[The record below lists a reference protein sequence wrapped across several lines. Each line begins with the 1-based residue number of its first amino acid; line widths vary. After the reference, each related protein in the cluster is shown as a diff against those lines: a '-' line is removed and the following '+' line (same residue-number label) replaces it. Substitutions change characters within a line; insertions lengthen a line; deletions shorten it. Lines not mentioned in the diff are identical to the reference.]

1 MNIAMFIIFLVTN
14 LFLCGCFYFALSSSY
29 QYTNGMLLGVHIP
42 KEHLTDDEV
51 VSLKEK
57 SHKTMKRFLKW
68 NTLAGILSCP
78 LLFYSWFLFFMI
90 YALWLVE
97 YCAGVELLLIFHHKK
112 MYALKLKNGWIVE
125 NQKKVY
131 IDTALSA
138 KAVRN
143 PFSLGF
149 HIPVLLAEVVC
160 FLPFLG
166 KREEPYF
173 MTLLSIFAGSL
184 LLSVGAYLFHLYI
197 NRSECPV
204 YSKDS
209 GLNQKVN
216 HTMKFYKGLGIWL
229 LSLCNGI
236 SFVTLAL
243 ATLHSGTFSVTGF
256 YLYLFLQIFS
266 AAGLL
271 IPLYF
276 GKERK
281 KELLDGDPAPLYVDD
296 DEYWKTGFYYNP
308 GDKHMLVPNR
318 LQSGNYAFNYANK
331 KARACTVFLTVFL
344 IGCTVFTLAA
354 LLPLSHVEVKT
365 SFSEETFTVSAGGYK
380 TKVPLADIKNL
391 TLLPKLPQDDFWR
404 TNGAQ
409 TDSYSIGHY
418 RGRTY
423 GNCSLYLCGDTMPIL
438 MIQTDKT
445 TVFLNLPEDGAIEE
459 LYEELKA
466 KSGSGE

>member
-29 QYTNGMLLGVHIP
+29 QYANGMLLGVHIP

-51 VSLKEK
+51 VSLKEG

-90 YALWLVE
+90 YALWIVG
-97 YCAGVELLLIFHHKK
+97 YCAGVEFLLILHHRK

-138 KAVRN
+138 KAARN

-173 MTLLSIFAGSL
+173 ITLLSIFAGSL

-197 NRSECPV
+197 NRSERPV
-204 YSKDS
+204 YSKNSD
-209 GLNQKVN
+209 LNQKVN
-216 HTMKFYKGLGIWL
+216 HTMKFYKGLGLWL

-243 ATLHSGTFSVTGF
+243 ATLHSGDFSV
-256 YLYLFLQIFS
+256 
-266 AAGLL
+266 
-271 IPLYF
+271 
-276 GKERK
+276 
-281 KELLDGDPAPLYVDD
+281 
-296 DEYWKTGFYYNP
+296 TGFYYNP

-344 IGCTVFTLAA
+344 IGCTVFTLSL

-365 SFSEETFTVSAGGYK
+365 SFSEEALTVSAGGYK
-380 TKVPLADIKNL
+380 TRVPLADIENL
-391 TLLPKLPQDDFWR
+391 TLLPKLPHDDFWR
-404 TNGAQ
+404 TNGAA
-409 TDSYSIGHY
+409 TDSYSVGHF

-423 GNCSLYLCGDTMPIL
+423 GNCNLYLCGDTMPIL

-445 TVFLNLPEDGAIEE
+445 TVFFNLPEDGAIEK